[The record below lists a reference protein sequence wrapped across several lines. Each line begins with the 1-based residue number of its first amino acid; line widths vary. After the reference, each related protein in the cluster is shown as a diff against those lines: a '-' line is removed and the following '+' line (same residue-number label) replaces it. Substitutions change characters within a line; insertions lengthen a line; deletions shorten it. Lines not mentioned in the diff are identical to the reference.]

1 MEFKYAIVENNIVTN
16 IVMGDETY
24 GESNPLA
31 VQIGKYDFIE
41 LGQKYNQE
49 KNAFSFDNFVQPEP
63 EPEPEPP
70 TTIYSKFGFRSR
82 FTLQELVG
90 IDNAGA
96 NPTLTP
102 EQKGT
107 LNTIGKNFE
116 VASEIDLTH
125 AQTIQGVEYLASVGL
140 LTQERATQILTP

>member
-1 MEFKYAIVENNIVTN
+1 MLWTLAEIKDNLVTN
-16 IVMGDETY
+16 VISCEEENANIFPDYIRVDNLTPQPG
-24 GESNPLA
+24 
-31 VQIGKYDFIE
+31 IGWSYSDGTFT
-41 LGQKYNQE
+41 
-49 KNAFSFDNFVQPEP
+49 
-63 EPEPEPP
+63 PP
-70 TTIYSKFGFRSR
+70 PPAPPPPPQTVFTKFQFRSR

-102 EQKGT
+102 EQKEI

-116 VASEIDLTH
+116 VAADVDLTH
-125 AQTIQGVEYLASVGL
+125 PQTIQGVEYLASVGL

>member
-1 MEFKYAIVENNIVTN
+1 MTWTLAQIENNKVLNT
-16 IVMGDETY
+16 VLCDENYAYEFPGYIRVDNLSPQPGPEWTY
-24 GESNPLA
+24 SN
-31 VQIGKYDFIE
+31 GTFT
-41 LGQKYNQE
+41 
-49 KNAFSFDNFVQPEP
+49 
-63 EPEPEPP
+63 PP
-70 TTIYSKFGFRSR
+70 PPAPPPPPQTVFTKFEFRSR

-102 EQKGT
+102 EQKEI

-116 VASEIDLTH
+116 VAADVDLTH
-125 AQTIQGVEYLASVGL
+125 PQTIQGVEYLASVGL

>member
-1 MEFKYAIVENNIVTN
+1 MLWTLAEIKDNLVTN
-16 IVMGDETY
+16 VISCE
-24 GESNPLA
+24 E
-31 VQIGKYDFIE
+31 E
-41 LGQKYNQE
+41 
-49 KNAFSFDNFVQPEP
+49 NAHIFPDYIRVDNLTPQPGP
-63 EPEPEPP
+63 GWSYSDGNFTPPPPPPP
-70 TTIYSKFGFRSR
+70 TPPAPPQTVFTKFQFRSR
-82 FTLQELVG
+82 FTLQELVA

-96 NPTLTP
+96 NPDLTA

-125 AQTIQGVEYLASVGL
+125 AQTIQGVGYLASVGL

>member
-1 MEFKYAIVENNIVTN
+1 MLIKAAVVQNGIVTN
-16 IVMGDETY
+16 IASISKEVLSTVGPDYIDIT
-24 GESNPLA
+24 GIS
-31 VQIGKYDFIE
+31 
-41 LGQKYNQE
+41 
-49 KNAFSFDNFVQPEP
+49 PEP
-63 EPEPEPP
+63 EIGWSYSNGTFTPP
-70 TTIYSKFGFRSR
+70 PAPPPPPQTVFTKFEFRSR

-102 EQKGT
+102 EQKEI

-125 AQTIQGVEYLASVGL
+125 AQTIQGVGYLASVGL